1 MSTQHPVELA
11 ALVNRAREGDP
22 AAQDAL
28 VSAHLPLVYNIV
40 GRALNGSVD
49 VDDIVQDTMLR
60 ALDGL
65 SGLREPESFRS
76 WLVAIAMNRVRA
88 HWQDRQA
95 APGGVEEAGRVPDP
109 GADFVDLTMLRL
121 QLSGQRQETA
131 RATRWLEPDD
141 RGLLSLWWLECAGE
155 LTRAEVAQALALSP
169 EHTAVRVQRMKAQ
182 LEAARVVVRA
192 LDARPRCPELG
203 GVLAGWD
210 GRPSALWRKRIAR
223 HARECVR
230 CAGLWSGLM
239 PAEGLLAGLGLVPV
253 PVSLLPHP
261 PAAGF
266 DGTPTG
272 SASASMYETGGAHD
286 VTAYGG
292 RVAARR
298 GGGRGTARDAARRK
312 RRVRRRATAAAVVAA
327 CLAGGGAWYFG
338 PGPGGGAD
346 GSDTVAAAPT
356 TPVADLAAPAG
367 SPSDS
372 PSASAS
378 ASPSPS
384 ASASPSASPSKST
397 GAAKS
402 PSPAKT
408 TSRPAE
414 KPQPRPTRTTAEA
427 PPAQPAPAGTVAQVI
442 ALVNQERAKAGCGPV
457 TGDSQL
463 DAAAQAH
470 SDDMAARNFFEHT
483 NPDGKDPGDR
493 ITAAGYRWSTYGENI
508 ARGQQTPESV
518 MDSWMNSPGHRA
530 NILNCAFKNLGV
542 GVHKGSGGPWW
553 TQDFGTRM

>member
-1 MSTQHPVELA
+1 
-11 ALVNRAREGDP
+11 
-22 AAQDAL
+22 
-28 VSAHLPLVYNIV
+28 
-40 GRALNGSVD
+40 
-49 VDDIVQDTMLR
+49 
-60 ALDGL
+60 
-65 SGLREPESFRS
+65 
-76 WLVAIAMNRVRA
+76 
-88 HWQDRQA
+88 
-95 APGGVEEAGRVPDP
+95 
-109 GADFVDLTMLRL
+109 
-121 QLSGQRQETA
+121 
-131 RATRWLEPDD
+131 
-141 RGLLSLWWLECAGE
+141 
-155 LTRAEVAQALALSP
+155 
-169 EHTAVRVQRMKAQ
+169 
-182 LEAARVVVRA
+182 
-192 LDARPRCPELG
+192 
-203 GVLAGWD
+203 
-210 GRPSALWRKRIAR
+210 
-223 HARECVR
+223 
-230 CAGLWSGLM
+230 
-239 PAEGLLAGLGLVPV
+239 
-253 PVSLLPHP
+253 
-261 PAAGF
+261 
-266 DGTPTG
+266 
-272 SASASMYETGGAHD
+272 
-286 VTAYGG
+286 
-292 RVAARR
+292 
-298 GGGRGTARDAARRK
+298 
-312 RRVRRRATAAAVVAA
+312 
-327 CLAGGGAWYFG
+327 
-338 PGPGGGAD
+338 
-346 GSDTVAAAPT
+346 TVAAAPT
-356 TPVADLAAPAG
+356 TPVTDLAAPAG

-408 TSRPAE
+408 TSRPAK